1 MLNGAG
7 QGMTVITVNGERDL
21 AAGLRLLVAMPG
33 PAVIRIKER
42 SISSRQLHESLTW
55 WAAEAVT
62 PAGLAIVAP
71 NEAKAAAR
79 SVAADLAGQGAVLA
93 IFSER
98 ELPDACAHALR
109 EWEFHAPPTGMQLLA
124 AQLRRRPGCSQSV
137 RTQPVRQLGRRA
149 RPVGVPG

>member
-7 QGMTVITVNGERDL
+7 RGMTMITVDAERDL

-33 PAVIRIKER
+33 PAVVRIR
-42 SISSRQLHESLTW
+42 SQSVTSPQVHQALSW
-55 WAAEAVT
+55 WAAEAMT
-62 PAGLAIVAP
+62 PAGLALVGQR
-71 NEAKAAAR
+71 EAIAALRA
-79 SVAADLAGQGAVLA
+79 VAADLAGQGAVLA
-93 IFSER
+93 VFTER

-124 AQLRRRPGCSQSV
+124 AQLRRHPGCSPSV
-137 RTQPVRQLGRRA
+137 RRPSERLPGRRV